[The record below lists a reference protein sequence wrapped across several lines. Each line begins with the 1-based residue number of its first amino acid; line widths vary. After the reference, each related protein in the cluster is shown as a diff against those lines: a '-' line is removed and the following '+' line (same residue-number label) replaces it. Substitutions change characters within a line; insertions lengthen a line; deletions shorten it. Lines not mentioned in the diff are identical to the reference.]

1 MLVVSAMSISLIMRF
16 QSGSDHLS
24 ERVLSAWFS
33 SVADSGLTT
42 IQKAAEDDCF
52 VNVHF
57 GGQPDVHFDK
67 SRFAKVRICSNS
79 ASCWLLHSQDIA
91 AVVTDFSY
99 ELIRSLIVESRSEW
113 RPVRP
118 GPSEDPA

>member
-1 MLVVSAMSISLIMRF
+1 M
-16 QSGSDHLS
+16 DLS

-113 RPVRP
+113 RPVRAKALRREV
-118 GPSEDPA
+118 SLQVVVISSSRRNYR